1 MGREKQNRLKETDR
15 KMKGVYALPAACFC
29 EINSVSWLLLIPQSA
44 LEINAT
50 MGANVHR
57 HIIPHSSSSA
67 SATKASQGSSVK

>member
-1 MGREKQNRLKETDR
+1 MCIHCQFLASVKS
-15 KMKGVYALPAACFC
+15 
-29 EINSVSWLLLIPQSA
+29 NSISWLLLIPQPA

-67 SATKASQGSSVK
+67 SATKVFQGSNVK